1 MCLQN
6 RIRREGLLFVSVPQL
21 SVCKELQLPPS
32 DFHWDADLV
41 ALSYSGDTH
50 STQVGDLNA
59 YRIFFLTKGAL
70 KLQESSDLILRHSCR
85 TTGVKTLRCWQGA
98 PRRAGSGAQ
107 CSQRPVQGLFALTA
121 AKASD

>member
-1 MCLQN
+1 ML
-6 RIRREGLLFVSVPQL
+6 IEF
-21 SVCKELQLPPS
+21 
-32 DFHWDADLV
+32 
-41 ALSYSGDTH
+41 
-50 STQVGDLNA
+50 
-59 YRIFFLTKGAL
+59 FFLTKGAL